1 MGREYFKKRLLENPL
16 WREEACFNMS
26 SGANPQH
33 TLHLQHIAK
42 VVCLKGNKKITF
54 PLVPGKN
61 WSFLLCSAEESFCEL
76 YGGKKEK
83 ISSSHLIV
91 LPPSDTAFPPCQESV
106 GNLTLA
112 GSNNAGKCVRY
123 YFALERNIFIEQM
136 FQLEKLHVLLLAEP
150 EKVCKCMEELF
161 FLANQDNGFD
171 SSELSILLFR
181 FLTLISS
188 GRRFLQDFSTH
199 DRLLEQVRR
208 YPGEYSSLQS
218 LQTAFQVSRNTL
230 CKIFREKTSMS
241 PMQYVVKARL
251 ENSCWMLTNS
261 TLPIHEIAELNGY
274 PSAAFY
280 SAAFKKVYG
289 ISPAQYRKT
298 GGIMEKNSVKLIK

>member
-1 MGREYFKKRLLENPL
+1 MEREYFKKRLRENPL
-16 WREEACFNMS
+16 WQEEACFNMS
-26 SGANPQH
+26 SGANPLH
-33 TLHLQHIAK
+33 TLHLPHIAK
-42 VVCLKGNKKITF
+42 VICRNEVRKITF
-54 PLVPGKN
+54 PLIPGRN
-61 WSFLLCSAEESFCEL
+61 WVFLLCSAEESFCEL
-76 YGGKKEK
+76 YGGKREK
-83 ISSSHLIV
+83 ITPSHLIV
-91 LPPSDTAFPPCQESV
+91 LPPASSGREGESV
-106 GNLTLA
+106 GNLILT
-112 GSNNAGKCVRY
+112 GRKNAGKCVRY
-123 YFALERNIFIEQM
+123 YFALERNIFIELM
-136 FQLEKLHVLLLAEP
+136 FQLGKTHFLTLSEP
-150 EKVCKCMEELF
+150 EKVRQCMEELF
-161 FLANQDNGFD
+161 MLANRNNGCD
-171 SSELSILLFR
+171 SNELSILLFR
-181 FLTLISS
+181 FLTLINAKE
-188 GRRFLQDFSTH
+188 RFLQDFATH

-298 GGIMEKNSVKLIK
+298 GGIMEKM